1 MPASTPDLVLEGH
14 EDTADYALA
23 WSSVAPILASG
34 GKDKK
39 ILLWNIEN
47 FLAQKGINECD
58 PANFNEKFKRE
69 DEEEIDILQKE
80 EIKIDTIIEEAEEL
94 NSQLNLTDGER
105 RREAKLD
112 RKNKHNILAPRQVK
126 EIGDYLAP
134 AKSVKKNLMPF
145 AKLIG
150 HTNSV
155 EDVVFKPDSAHE
167 LVSVG
172 IDKKVLLW
180 DTRVCNKKERDMP
193 LSQNA
198 RV

>member
-1 MPASTPDLVLEGH
+1 
-14 EDTADYALA
+14 
-23 WSSVAPILASG
+23 
-34 GKDKK
+34 
-39 ILLWNIEN
+39 
-47 FLAQKGINECD
+47 
-58 PANFNEKFKRE
+58 
-69 DEEEIDILQKE
+69 
-80 EIKIDTIIEEAEEL
+80 
-94 NSQLNLTDGER
+94 
-105 RREAKLD
+105 
-112 RKNKHNILAPRQVK
+112 
-126 EIGDYLAP
+126 
-134 AKSVKKNLMPF
+134 MPF